1 MSLMFLRKETQSGS
15 AQPTCRRQCALFLT
29 LILFFFSSFSAFSQS
44 KADLEK
50 QRKKLQ
56 KEIQE
61 INQLLFQSKAQEK
74 DLLIDL
80 RDLNK
85 RINVRNEL
93 IRTIDKEIVEL
104 NRDIAKNERQV
115 AQLEGHL
122 NALKK
127 EYAQMVV
134 QSYKS
139 RAKQSQLM
147 FLLSSESFLQAY
159 KRIQYIDQYAEYQ
172 KKQGEEITTETI
184 KLQNLNDLLK
194 EKKGEKLEL
203 VSENKKETDSI
214 TKEKVSQEK
223 VIKSIKQ
230 KEKEYTAKIKEKQR
244 EEERIEREL
253 EKIIRDAIASSNKAA
268 NKATTAKGGAKSSG
282 FTLTPEAR
290 DLENN
295 FVSNKGKLPSPV
307 EKGIVVRHFGKQ
319 PHPTLKGITIE
330 SNGVFFATEKGAPAR
345 AIFNGKVLAIQVLP
359 GNKKAVL
366 VQHGNY
372 ISVYKNLDN
381 VLVNKGD
388 QVKTKQNLGTIH
400 TDAVTGQTILA
411 FVLFKEINRENPEE
425 WVYKI

>member
-1 MSLMFLRKETQSGS
+1 MSLMFLNKETKYGS
-15 AQPTCRRQCALFLT
+15 LRPTSKRQCFLFFTLFLF
-29 LILFFFSSFSAFSQS
+29 LFTSLSAFSQS
-44 KADLEK
+44 KAELEK

-61 INQLLFQSKAQEK
+61 INQLLFQSKAKEK

-85 RINVRNEL
+85 RINVRDEL
-93 IRTIDKEIVEL
+93 IRTIDREIGEL
-104 NRDIAKNERQV
+104 NRDIAKNEKQV

-127 EYAQMVV
+127 EYAEMVV

-159 KRIQYIDQYAEYQ
+159 KRIQYINQYAGYQ
-172 KKQGEEITTETI
+172 KKQGEEITAETI

-194 EKKGEKLEL
+194 EKKGEKQAL
-203 VSENKKETDSI
+203 VSENKEEKDSI
-214 TKEKVSQEK
+214 TKEKLSQEK

-230 KEKEYTAKIKEKQR
+230 KEKEYTTKIKEKQR
-244 EEERIEREL
+244 EEDRIEREL
-253 EKIIRDAIASSNKAA
+253 ERIIREAIASSNKAA
-268 NKATTAKGGAKSSG
+268 NKTANVKGTKSSG
-282 FTLTPEAR
+282 FTLTPEAK

-307 EKGIVVRHFGKQ
+307 EKGVIVRHFGKQ

-345 AIFNGKVLAIQVLP
+345 SIFNGKVLAIQVLP

>member
-1 MSLMFLRKETQSGS
+1 MSLMFLRKETQSGL
-15 AQPTCRRQCALFLT
+15 AQPIYRRQCALL
-29 LILFFFSSFSAFSQS
+29 LILIVFFFSSFSAFSQS

-93 IRTIDKEIVEL
+93 IRTIDQEIGEL
-104 NRDIAKNERQV
+104 NRDIAKNEKQV
-115 AQLEGHL
+115 SQLEGHL

-203 VSENKKETDSI
+203 VAENKKENDSI

-268 NKATTAKGGAKSSG
+268 NKSTVAKGTKSSG

>member
-15 AQPTCRRQCALFLT
+15 AKPVYRRQCALLLM
-29 LILFFFSSFSAFSQS
+29 LILCFFSSISSFSQS

-93 IRTIDKEIVEL
+93 IRTIDQEIGEL
-104 NRDIAKNERQV
+104 NRDIAKNEKQV
-115 AQLEGHL
+115 AQLEDHL

-159 KRIQYIDQYAEYQ
+159 KRIQYIDQYADYQ

-203 VSENKKETDSI
+203 VAENKKENDSI

-230 KEKEYTAKIKEKQR
+230 KEKEYTVKIKEKQR

-268 NKATTAKGGAKSSG
+268 NKATAAKGTKSSG

-307 EKGIVVRHFGKQ
+307 RKRDCCPSLWKTTT
-319 PHPTLKGITIE
+319 PHIK
-330 SNGVFFATEKGAPAR
+330 
-345 AIFNGKVLAIQVLP
+345 
-359 GNKKAVL
+359 
-366 VQHGNY
+366 GNY
-372 ISVYKNLDN
+372 
-381 VLVNKGD
+381 
-388 QVKTKQNLGTIH
+388 H
-400 TDAVTGQTILA
+400 
-411 FVLFKEINRENPEE
+411 
-425 WVYKI
+425 